1 MAFARVNMGD
11 QFRVTMAG
19 HSFISRMESAAG
31 EQMGIPHDFGLPD
44 VAISYISRP
53 GGRFSTF
60 NRGEFI
66 GSLVDTNPQL
76 VILQMGG

>member
-1 MAFARVNMGD
+1 MILVCP
-11 QFRVTMAG
+11 TW
-19 HSFISRMESAAG
+19 S
-31 EQMGIPHDFGLPD
+31 
-44 VAISYISRP
+44 ISYISRP

-76 VILQMGG
+76 VMIARRGNFLYGAVMAGHLSCSEDNSLSVI